1 MSQAFSRQGEMM
13 YDDVCWCNAS
23 QGAKSHWRRC
33 DIPLQQRFV
42 QSVDDATESFEGT
55 PHELRFPD
63 RRETLYR
70 SLQALATLA
79 IRFQSGPG
87 LTASIE
93 LGRMVCPHVRFQ
105 FALKQGTKE
114 CINMCARNCKW
125 HLCNY
130 TVRVYIYIYLFIYI
144 LVTCKYQILLVWL
157 WFDLISELTYAYVH
171 LCHLSLCVCV
181 ASGMIYRYA
190 IICETLHLHIHK
202 TF

>member
-1 MSQAFSRQGEMM
+1 MLHMISYDFGNEDFSLSAMSRFEPAALAASAGRQRQVKPLPQVQGAESSGPWRRKKSWDVSRMSQAFSRQGEMM

-23 QGAKSHWRRC
+23 RGAKSHWRRC

-130 TVRVYIYIYLFIYI
+130 TVRVYIYI
-144 LVTCKYQILLVWL
+144 
-157 WFDLISELTYAYVH
+157 
-171 LCHLSLCVCV
+171 
-181 ASGMIYRYA
+181 
-190 IICETLHLHIHK
+190 
-202 TF
+202 